1 MVADGSKRWR
11 RLVIGTIALLLLVF
25 CVWNAGTRPPA
36 TRQANRESGT
46 RVAPSAGPSRPV
58 HAPGGMDAFVSRVS
72 HVNVMTAARANHVE
86 RILRELARRRQAG
99 VRAIGRVLRRGDDVD
114 FASMV
119 GGERLGHRTLRQA
132 LIDTLGRIGGPDAAA
147 VALEEIRRTT
157 QPMEIVMLARILER
171 EQPGAHREEMIHA
184 ASEALRAAEHGP
196 PPDVGP
202 LFDLLA
208 SDGTGPALAE
218 LERSAPR
225 WEAYA
230 LIALAD
236 VPDGAGIP
244 SVAALARGADSQLAF
259 RVLAQ
264 TGGQYGDAGDALLD
278 LARAGRIPDGTWPAI
293 GEALAGKQLRLST
306 RMFDGTPLAADASAP
321 VRKTFYVQWL
331 NVRYEEDVVSA
342 GWSDERVDRQLA
354 LIEDLRAAAS
364 SPAAEDALQYAR
376 RALDIRLAAVH

>member
-1 MVADGSKRWR
+1 
-11 RLVIGTIALLLLVF
+11 
-25 CVWNAGTRPPA
+25 
-36 TRQANRESGT
+36 
-46 RVAPSAGPSRPV
+46 
-58 HAPGGMDAFVSRVS
+58 MDAFVSRVS

-184 ASEALRAAEHGP
+184 ASEALRAAEHGL

-259 RVLAQ
+259 RILAQ

-278 LARAGRIPDGTWPAI
+278 LARAGRIPDGSWPAI